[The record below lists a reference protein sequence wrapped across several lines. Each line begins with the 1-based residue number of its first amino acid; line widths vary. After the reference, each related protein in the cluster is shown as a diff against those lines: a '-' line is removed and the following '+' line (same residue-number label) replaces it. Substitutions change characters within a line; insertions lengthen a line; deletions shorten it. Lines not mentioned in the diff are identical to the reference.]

1 MGDGMNFYAQKEI
14 ARRSTQA
21 QFPFLIEIAHEDM
34 GSFYY
39 ANADENIAYGGQT
52 YLSAVFS
59 LQPPDRDGSRIGDA
73 QLTISAVDQQW
84 TLKIRSTQK
93 PAKLRFI
100 AAIVYQKD
108 GSVWV
113 EPIEENE
120 FTLRAA
126 SWNEIAI
133 VWNLVFDENMAILLP
148 SEDCTA
154 LTCPGVG

>member
-1 MGDGMNFYAQKEI
+1 MKHDAQMEI

-21 QFPFLIEIAHEDM
+21 QFPFLIEITHETM
-34 GSFYY
+34 GPFYY
-39 ANADENIAYGGQT
+39 ANSDETIAYDGKN

-59 LQPPDRDGSRIGDA
+59 LQPPDRDGSKIGDA

-108 GSVWV
+108 GSVVV
-113 EPIEENE
+113 ERLEENA

-133 VWNLVFDENMAILLP
+133 TWNMTFDENMTILLP
-148 SEDCTA
+148 AEDCTA
-154 LTCPGVG
+154 LTCPGVS